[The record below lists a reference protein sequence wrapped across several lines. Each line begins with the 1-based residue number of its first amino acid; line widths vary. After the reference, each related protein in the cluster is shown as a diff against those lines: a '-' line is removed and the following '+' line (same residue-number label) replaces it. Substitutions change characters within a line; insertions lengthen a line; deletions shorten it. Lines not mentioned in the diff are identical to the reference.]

1 MERSR
6 DLKNQMGGLV
16 SEMFLCFR
24 HTIPNRQLQA
34 SLLLGALSLELT
46 LKQLYGS
53 RDLEEKK
60 RLRKEFKKGFHIIKK
75 GIEGLRQTRRELSS
89 RNERRCP

>member
-6 DLKNQMGGLV
+6 DLKDQMGGLV

-24 HTIPNRQLQA
+24 HTLPNRQFQV
-34 SLLLGALSLELT
+34 LLLLCALSMELT
-46 LKQLYGS
+46 LKQLSGS

-60 RLRKEFKKGFHIIKK
+60 RLRQEFEKGFHIIKK
-75 GIEGLRQTRRELSS
+75 GIEGLWQTRRELSGRS
-89 RNERRCP
+89 ERRCP

>member
-1 MERSR
+1 MKRSR
-6 DLKNQMGGLV
+6 DLKDQMGGLV

-24 HTIPNRQLQA
+24 HTIPNRQFQA
-34 SLLLGALSLELT
+34 LLLFGALSLELT
-46 LKQLYGS
+46 LKQLSGS

-60 RLRKEFKKGFHIIKK
+60 RLRQEFERGFHIIKK
-75 GIEGLRQTRRELSS
+75 GIEGLWQARRELSG